1 MNWFDV
7 LKLQIN
13 IPKQKVRIKKPKK
26 IEEEKTGCREK
37 MKRVLDTWGN
47 GKEDVK
53 SESLKVAETIWNEYF
68 GYFDEQDGSAMLND
82 KITIEDSYIRRWESG
97 TGGKPIPKKMK
108 HIGRGGVFD
117 INLRNRHVVDETVG
131 SVQFEG
137 SDTEALMDGVP
148 ESVASK
154 FLELLNT
161 ATGKTG
167 EWEQSVTKLEEWD
180 LLGFTRYVPDRNRF
194 GFTVIAT
201 GARTQGKTYPSQAHK
216 RLDEDWYEMSYLFE
230 LDPWYLQGI
239 EDTEQ
244 WSVYDDALLSK
255 LFKEGWQQ
263 INSKVRSML

>member
-1 MNWFDV
+1 MNWFDI

-53 SESLKVAETIWNEYF
+53 SESLKVAESIWDEYF
-68 GYFDEQDGSAMLND
+68 SDVYDQYPHSEERD
-82 KITIEDSYIRRWESG
+82 KITIEDSYITRWESG
-97 TGGKPIPKKMK
+97 TGGKPTPKKMK

-131 SVQFEG
+131 GVQFEG
-137 SDTEALMDGVP
+137 SDTEALMEGVP
-148 ESVASK
+148 ESVACK

-167 EWEQSVTKLEEWD
+167 EWEQSVNDLEGWD
-180 LLGFTRYVPDRNRF
+180 LLGFTRHVPDRNRF
-194 GFTVIAT
+194 GFTVITT
-201 GARTQGKTYPSQAHK
+201 GVRTQSKHK

-239 EDTEQ
+239 EDSEQ
-244 WSVYDDALLSK
+244 WSVYDDALLTK
-255 LFKEGWQQ
+255 LMKEGWQQ

>member
-13 IPKQKVRIKKPKK
+13 IPKQKVRINKPKK
-26 IEEEKTGCREK
+26 IEEEESGCREK

-53 SESLKVAETIWNEYF
+53 SESLKVAETIWDEYF
-68 GYFDEQDGSAMLND
+68 GSVMPND
-82 KITIEDSYIRRWESG
+82 KITIEDSYITRWESG

-108 HIGRGGVFD
+108 HQGRGGVFD
-117 INLRNRHVVDETVG
+117 INLSNPHVVDEIVG
-131 SVQFEG
+131 GAQFEG
-137 SDTEALMDGVP
+137 SDTEALMEGVP
-148 ESVASK
+148 ESVACK

-167 EWEQSVTKLEEWD
+167 EWEQSITDLEGWD

-194 GFTVIAT
+194 GFTVITT
-201 GARTQGKTYPSQAHK
+201 GVRTQSKHK

-244 WSVYDDALLSK
+244 WSVYDDALLTK
-255 LFKEGWQQ
+255 LLKEGWQQ

>member
-1 MNWFDV
+1 GKGGYSMNWFDV

-13 IPKQKVRIKKPKK
+13 IPKQKVRINKPKK
-26 IEEEKTGCREK
+26 IEEEESGCREK

-53 SESLKVAETIWNEYF
+53 SESLKVAETIWDEYF
-68 GYFDEQDGSAMLND
+68 GSVMPND
-82 KITIEDSYIRRWESG
+82 KITIEDSYITRWESG

-108 HIGRGGVFD
+108 HQGRGGVFD
-117 INLRNRHVVDETVG
+117 INLSNPHVVDEIVG
-131 SVQFEG
+131 GAQFEG
-137 SDTEALMDGVP
+137 SDTEALMEGVP
-148 ESVASK
+148 ESVACK

-167 EWEQSVTKLEEWD
+167 EWEQSITDLEGWD

-194 GFTVIAT
+194 GFTVITT
-201 GARTQGKTYPSQAHK
+201 GVRTQSKHK

-244 WSVYDDALLSK
+244 WSVYDDALLTK
-255 LFKEGWQQ
+255 LLKEGWQQ

>member
-148 ESVASK
+148 ESVACK

-194 GFTVIAT
+194 GFTVI
-201 GARTQGKTYPSQAHK
+201 QSKHK
-216 RLDEDWYEMSYLFE
+216 RTTGVRNEDWYEVSYLFE
-230 LDPWYLQGI
+230 LDPYYLQGV
-239 EDTEQ
+239 EDSET
-244 WSVYDDALLSK
+244 WSVYDDALLTK
-255 LFKEGWQQ
+255 LLKEGWQQ

>member
-1 MNWFDV
+1 MNWFDI

-13 IPKQKVRIKKPKK
+13 IPKQKVRINKPKK
-26 IEEEKTGCREK
+26 IEEEESGCREK

-53 SESLKVAETIWNEYF
+53 SESLKVAETIWDEYF
-68 GYFDEQDGSAMLND
+68 GSVMPND
-82 KITIEDSYIRRWESG
+82 KITIEDSYITRWESG

-108 HIGRGGVFD
+108 HQGRGGVFD
-117 INLRNRHVVDETVG
+117 INLSNPHVVDEIVG
-131 SVQFEG
+131 GAQFEG
-137 SDTEALMDGVP
+137 SDTEALMEGVP
-148 ESVASK
+148 ESVACK

-167 EWEQSVTKLEEWD
+167 EWEQSITDLEGWD

-194 GFTVIAT
+194 GFTVITT
-201 GARTQGKTYPSQAHK
+201 GVRTQSKHK

-244 WSVYDDALLSK
+244 WSVYDDALLTK
-255 LFKEGWQQ
+255 LLKEGWQQ

>member
-1 MNWFDV
+1 
-7 LKLQIN
+7 
-13 IPKQKVRIKKPKK
+13 
-26 IEEEKTGCREK
+26 

-53 SESLKVAETIWNEYF
+53 SESLKVAETIWDEYF
-68 GYFDEQDGSAMLND
+68 GSVMPND
-82 KITIEDSYIRRWESG
+82 KITIEDSYITRWESG

-108 HIGRGGVFD
+108 HQGRGGVFD
-117 INLRNRHVVDETVG
+117 INLSNPHVVDEIVG
-131 SVQFEG
+131 GAQFEG
-137 SDTEALMDGVP
+137 SDTEALMEGVP
-148 ESVASK
+148 ESVACK

-167 EWEQSVTKLEEWD
+167 EWEQSITDLEGWD

-194 GFTVIAT
+194 GFTVITT
-201 GARTQGKTYPSQAHK
+201 GVRTQSKHK

-244 WSVYDDALLSK
+244 WSVYDDALLTK
-255 LFKEGWQQ
+255 LLKEGWQQ